1 MKGFY
6 DVSISVPFD
15 MSPLKGIGFEL
26 TRYVKRFVFNSMDNL
41 SSMMKKNTH
50 NSTMKLEIKKLIR
63 KINFSLLDNAP
74 N

>member
-41 SSMMKKNTH
+41 SSMMKKTH
-50 NSTMKLEIKKLIR
+50 NSTMKLEIKKT
-63 KINFSLLDNAP
+63 D
-74 N
+74 